1 MGYDNPS
8 YYRLSTI
15 EGATKMTRFASQ
27 VAIITGGAS
36 GIGTGVAARMAEEG
50 AHVVLFDVNEADLQK
65 EVARIKEAGGSASHA
80 VVDIADDGQVRS
92 SIDQVAKDHGQLDI
106 LVNSAGIVGPNGTK
120 AVDYP
125 SDEFEKVISV
135 NLTGAFLVA
144 KYAIPH
150 MLQRNYGRILL
161 ISSMGGKE
169 GNPGMAGYAASKAGV
184 MGLVKGIG
192 KEYAETGITV
202 NGLAPAV
209 IRTPINLQTDPDMMR
224 FMTEKIPMKRLG
236 EIEEVAALICWI
248 CSKEATF
255 NTGFVFDISGGRA
268 TY

>member
-1 MGYDNPS
+1 M
-8 YYRLSTI
+8 
-15 EGATKMTRFASQ
+15 KRFENQ
-27 VAIITGGAS
+27 VAIVTGGAS
-36 GIGTGVAARMAEEG
+36 GIGAGVATRMADEG
-50 AHVVLFDVNEADLQK
+50 AHVALFDVNEADLQK
-65 EVARIKEAGGSASHA
+65 EVAHIKEAGGRASHA
-80 VVDIADDGQVRS
+80 VVDIAADAQVRS
-92 SIDQVAKDHGQLDI
+92 SIDRVVKDHGRLDI
-106 LVNSAGIVGPNGTK
+106 LVNSAGVVGPNGTK

-125 SDEFEKVISV
+125 ADEFEKVIAV

-150 MLQRNYGRILL
+150 MLKRNYGRILL
-161 ISSMGGKE
+161 ISSIGGKE

-192 KEYAETGITV
+192 KEYAESGITV

-209 IRTPINLQTDPDMMR
+209 IRTAMNEQTAPDMLR
-224 FMTEKIPMKRLG
+224 YMTSLIPMKRLG

-248 CSKEATF
+248 CSKEASF

>member
-1 MGYDNPS
+1 M
-8 YYRLSTI
+8 
-15 EGATKMTRFASQ
+15 KRFENQ

-36 GIGTGVAARMAEEG
+36 GIGAGVATRMADEG
-50 AHVVLFDVNEADLQK
+50 AHVALFDVNEADLQE
-65 EVARIKEAGGSASHA
+65 EVARIKAAGGRASHA
-80 VVDIADDGQVRS
+80 VVDIAADEQVRS
-92 SIDQVAKDHGQLDI
+92 SIDQVVKDHGQLDI

-125 SDEFEKVISV
+125 GDEFEKVLAV
-135 NLTGAFLVA
+135 NLTGAFLVT
-144 KYAIPH
+144 KYAISH
-150 MLQRNYGRILL
+150 MLERNYGRILL
-161 ISSMGGKE
+161 ISSIGGKE

-209 IRTPINLQTDPDMMR
+209 IRTQMLAQTTPDMLR
-224 FMTEKIPMKRLG
+224 YMTDRIPMKRPG
-236 EIEEVAALICWI
+236 EVEEVAALICWI
-248 CSKEATF
+248 CSKEASF

>member
-1 MGYDNPS
+1 M
-8 YYRLSTI
+8 
-15 EGATKMTRFASQ
+15 KRFENQ
-27 VAIITGGAS
+27 VAIVTGGAS
-36 GIGTGVAARMAEEG
+36 GIGAGVATRMADEG
-50 AHVVLFDVNEADLQK
+50 AHVALFDVNEAALQE
-65 EVARIKEAGGSASHA
+65 EVARIKEAGGRASHA
-80 VVDIADDGQVRS
+80 VVDIAAEGQVRS
-92 SIDQVAKDHGQLDI
+92 SIDQVVKDHGQLDI
-106 LVNSAGIVGPNGTK
+106 LVNSAGIIGPNGTK

-125 SDEFEKVISV
+125 VDEFEKVLAV
-135 NLTGAFLVA
+135 NLTGAFLVT
-144 KYAIPH
+144 KYAIAH
-150 MLQRNYGRILL
+150 MLERNYGRILL
-161 ISSMGGKE
+161 VSSIGGKE

-209 IRTPINLQTDPDMMR
+209 IRTAMNADTAPEMLRYMTNL
-224 FMTEKIPMKRLG
+224 IPMKRLG